1 MKRERVS
8 TEKIPTKSIL
18 ENTDSLNKNNV
29 RTEDLLSNKI
39 GGLLEEIN
47 SKAVDYQF
55 IAGFDTK
62 YRIGYIN
69 QPKSIVLYRKCE
81 IDTEDGF
88 EYDEVVPMLNLNL
101 LNIKPHF
108 LKYEDNLKVIYFDQ
122 KNLHIY
128 SAFTND
134 QYLSFPVIQDDAII
148 ESISEINNEEGL
160 IELVTLDSSG
170 RVFNIKIDKDLV
182 IKIFVIQEKACYRKS
197 LLSGMMSLFTA
208 KQEPNKLK
216 NQIFTL
222 RNEKDNHLLK
232 FFGNTVSE
240 MIISQANGYSRSR
253 KTINLPSQIRTWEHE
268 FISKNKL
275 IHNETKIVSYLPL
288 FFEADKTSFLC
299 VYNMFMTNMEEQ
311 NIIITKARIITY
323 DFDEL
328 RSLNCIILKER
339 PGNQYEE
346 VHVQCFEGTD
356 ELFFALVHYSV
367 SDNTLYNDILRTDK
381 ELDHYVIGATSER
394 VFGAGM
400 LESLEE
406 EDKHFFIINTNK
418 ILYFEEIGTVDFIKQ
433 KNNEQPSMSH
443 SIKKKV
449 LLSSEKKN
457 FDLSRNEIDFEK
469 YMNELFTLHLLQ
481 DHDLEYEECET
492 RVIEL
497 MIESDLSN
505 EINSFIFKTLEDESR
520 NIVMATRVDR
530 ENLGTVKKIKDRF
543 GSFDD
548 VITVELKRKNEKM
561 VKLEELLDKVDINK
575 TYTHFKPKFIAI
587 RESITTALQIR
598 LSQRN
603 SCDNEFIAELYEDV
617 LKKILDDRKVEEL
630 NTDHFYTNIVNVH
643 VFFDYYNKQIED
655 LIDGPVCDPED
666 LKNVFNGCVSTLNKI
681 LSELTELGELYPTH
695 KKHASLL
702 IRNDKN
708 LLLFISKFIKLST
721 KQGFS
726 LEKQEYEQFIEK
738 TLLYIYKMDD
748 KLVLYN
754 IQELK
759 ENLYMFLVEQELSEK
774 GFEIAKQ

>member
-18 ENTDSLNKNNV
+18 EITDSPNKNSI

-39 GGLLEEIN
+39 SSLLEEIN
-47 SKAVDYQF
+47 NKAVDYQF

-69 QPKSIVLYRKCE
+69 QPKSIFLYRKSQIE
-81 IDTEDGF
+81 TEDGF
-88 EYDEVVPMLNLNL
+88 EYDEVVPMLNLDL

-108 LKYEDNLKVIYFDQ
+108 LKHEDNLKVIYFDQ

-148 ESISEINNEEGL
+148 ESISEINNKEGI

-197 LLSGMMSLFTA
+197 LLSGMMSLFTT
-208 KQEPNKLK
+208 KQEPNKLR

-240 MIISQANGYSRSR
+240 MIISQVNGYSRSR
-253 KTINLPSQIRTWEHE
+253 KTINLPSQIRIWEHD

-288 FFEADKTSFLC
+288 FFEETKTSFLC

-311 NIIITKARIITY
+311 NIIITKARIVSY
-323 DFDEL
+323 DFNEL
-328 RSLNCIILKER
+328 RSSNCIMLKER

-346 VHVQCFEGTD
+346 VHVQCFEGID
-356 ELFFALVHYSV
+356 DIFFSLVHYSV
-367 SDNTLYNDILRTDK
+367 SDDTLYSDILRTDK
-381 ELDHYVIGATSER
+381 ELDHYVIGASTER
-394 VFGAGM
+394 VFGGGM
-400 LESLEE
+400 LESLDEE
-406 EDKHFFIINTNK
+406 VKHFFIINANK

-433 KNNEQPSMSH
+433 KNDAQPSMSH
-443 SIKKKV
+443 SIKKKI
-449 LLSSEKKN
+449 LLSSDKKD
-457 FDLSRNEIDFEK
+457 FDLNKNEIDFEK
-469 YMNELFTLHLLQ
+469 YMNELFTLHLLE

-492 RVIEL
+492 RVTEL
-497 MIESDLSN
+497 MKESDLSN

-520 NIVMATRVDR
+520 NIVMATRVGR

-561 VKLEELLDKVDINK
+561 VKLEELLNKVDVGK

-603 SCDNEFIAELYEDV
+603 SCENEFVSELYENV
-617 LKKILDDRKVEEL
+617 LKKILDDRKVKEL

-643 VFFDYYNKQIED
+643 VFFDYYNNQIED
-655 LIDGPVCDPED
+655 LINSRICDPDD
-666 LKNVFNGCVSTLNKI
+666 LKNVFSGYVSTLNKI
-681 LSELTELGELYPTH
+681 ISELTGLGELYPSN

-721 KQGFS
+721 KQGSS
-726 LEKQEYEQFIEK
+726 LEKQEYAQFIEK
-738 TLLYIYKMDD
+738 TLFYIHKINE

-754 IQELK
+754 TKELK
-759 ENLYMFLVEQELSEK
+759 ENLYMFLVEQGLSKK